1 MCELLAMSAN
11 VPTDICFSFSGLM
24 QRGGNT
30 GPHKDGWGITFY
42 EGKGCRSF
50 KDPLPSSRSPIAQLV
65 TEYPIKSEAVICH
78 IRQANSGGICL
89 ENTHPFTRQMW
100 GKNWTYAHN
109 GQLKA
114 FKEELPIK
122 FHLPI
127 GTTDS
132 EHAFCW
138 ILDQLHIKFAEHEPT
153 NDVLF
158 QFIATLSEKIN
169 RLGVFNLNISNGDCL
184 FVYCST
190 KLHWITRRAPF
201 GEASLI
207 DAEMVV
213 DFHKET
219 TANDI
224 VTVIA
229 TQPLTDDE
237 TWQKMLPGQWQL
249 FCLGESIAS
258 GQTDAEIKDSVNVAT

>member
-50 KDPLPSSRSPIAQLV
+50 KDPLPSAQSPIAQLV
-65 TEYPIKSEAVICH
+65 TNYPIKSEAVICH
-78 IRQANSGGICL
+78 IRQANSGEVCL

-109 GQLKA
+109 GQLKDFA
-114 FKEELPIK
+114 EKLPVSAHI
-122 FHLPI
+122 PI
-127 GTTDS
+127 GSTDS

-138 ILDQLHIKFAEHEPT
+138 LMDKLHYQFADQEPEAKTLFA
-153 NDVLF
+153 
-158 QFIATLSEKIN
+158 FIAKQAEKIN
-169 RLGVFNLNISNGDCL
+169 TLGVFNIILTDGQYL
-184 FVYCST
+184 FAFCST
-190 KLHWITRRAPF
+190 KLHWLTRRAPF
-201 GEASLI
+201 GQASLI
-207 DAEMVV
+207 DAEVVV
-213 DFHKET
+213 DFHQET
-219 TANDI
+219 TKKDV

-229 TQPLTDDE
+229 TQPLTDNE
-237 TWQKMLPGQWQL
+237 CWHKMQSGQWQL
-249 FCLGESIAS
+249 FCLGER
-258 GQTDAEIKDSVNVAT
+258 V

>member
-11 VPTDICFSFSGLM
+11 VPTDICFSFTGLM

-50 KDPLPSSRSPIAQLV
+50 KDPLPSAHSPIATLV

-78 IRQANSGGICL
+78 IRQANSGAVCL

-109 GQLKA
+109 GQLA
-114 FKEELPIK
+114 N
-122 FHLPI
+122 FHQKLTLSYHMPI

-138 ILDQLHIKFAEHEPT
+138 ILDQLHCQFGQCQPDDIT
-153 NDVLF
+153 LF
-158 QFIATLSEKIN
+158 NFIAQLSEQIN
-169 RLGVFNLNISNGDCL
+169 RLGVFNLIISDGECL
-184 FVYCST
+184 FAFCSNN
-190 KLHWITRRAPF
+190 LHWITRRAPF

-219 TANDI
+219 TDKDV

-237 TWQKMLPGQWQL
+237 TWHKMQAGQWQL
-249 FCLGESIAS
+249 FRSGEAIAQ
-258 GQTDAEIKDSVNVAT
+258 GQTKVSEKTATTD

>member
-50 KDPLPSSRSPIAQLV
+50 KDPLPSAHSPIAHLV
-65 TEYPIKSEAVICH
+65 TDYPIKSEAVICH
-78 IRQANSGGICL
+78 IRQANSGAVCL

-109 GQLKA
+109 GQLEN
-114 FKEELPIK
+114 FQQQLPVKVHI
-122 FHLPI
+122 PI

-138 ILDQLHIKFAEHEPT
+138 ILDQLHYQFSDLEP
-153 NDVLF
+153 DD
-158 QFIATLSEKIN
+158 ITLYSFVAKLSDRI
-169 RLGVFNLNISNGDCL
+169 RQLGVFNLILSNGECI
-184 FVYCST
+184 FAYCSNN
-190 KLHWITRRAPF
+190 LHWITRRAPF
-201 GEASLI
+201 GEANLI
-207 DAEMVV
+207 DAEVMV
-213 DFHKET
+213 DFKKET
-219 TANDI
+219 TDKDV
-224 VTVIA
+224 VTIIA
-229 TQPLTDDE
+229 TRPLTDDE
-237 TWQKMLPGQWQL
+237 VWHKMDVGQWQL
-249 FCLGESIAS
+249 FRFGESIAS
-258 GQTDAEIKDSVNVAT
+258 NK

>member
-30 GPHKDGWGITFY
+30 GPHKDGWGVTFY

-50 KDPLPSSRSPIAQLV
+50 KDPMPSAQSPIARLV

-78 IRQANSGGICL
+78 IRQANSGGVSL

-109 GQLKA
+109 GQLNG
-114 FKEELPIK
+114 FKEKLPVKWHI
-122 FHLPI
+122 PV

-138 ILDQLHIKFAEHEPT
+138 LLDQLHIKFAQNQP
-153 NDVLF
+153 DDLALF
-158 QFIATLSEKIN
+158 TYIATLSAHIN
-169 RLGVFNLNISNGDCL
+169 NLGVGNLIISNGQCL
-184 FVYCST
+184 FAFCSNN
-190 KLHWITRRAPF
+190 LHWLTRRAPF
-201 GEASLI
+201 GQASLI
-207 DAEMVV
+207 DTEVIV
-213 DFHKET
+213 DFKQHT
-219 TANDI
+219 TDNDI

-229 TQPLTDDE
+229 TQPLTDNE
-237 TWQKMLPGQWQL
+237 QWFKMKPGDWLL
-249 FCLGESIAS
+249 FSSGELVTS
-258 GQTDAEIKDSVNVAT
+258 GNEL

>member
-30 GPHKDGWGITFY
+30 GPHKDGWGVTFY

-50 KDPLPSSRSPIAQLV
+50 KDPMPSAESPIAKLV

-78 IRQANSGGICL
+78 IRQANSGGVCL

-109 GQLKA
+109 GQLKG
-114 FKEELPIK
+114 FKEALPIK
-122 FHLPI
+122 LHLPI

-138 ILDQLHIKFAEHEPT
+138 ILDQLHYQFSDVEP
-153 NDVLF
+153 DAVQLF
-158 QFIATLSEKIN
+158 TFIASLSQKIDT
-169 RLGVFNLNISNGDCL
+169 LGVTNLIISDGECL
-184 FVYCST
+184 FAYCSNN
-190 KLHWITRRAPF
+190 LHWITRRAPF
-201 GEASLI
+201 GQASLI
-207 DAEMVV
+207 DTEVVV
-213 DFHKET
+213 DFKTET
-219 TANDI
+219 TAQDI

-237 TWQKMLPGQWQL
+237 TWHKLQPGEWRV
-249 FCLGESIAS
+249 FALGETIAS
-258 GQTDAEIKDSVNVAT
+258 GSS